1 MKPAFN
7 VRQQSEIFI
16 GPLADILS
24 GVLPEGRAVVLSDSP
39 LDRRYQSAWARASRR
54 CRPSR

>member
-24 GVLPEGRAVVLSDSP
+24 GVLPEGRVVGSP
-39 LDRRYQSAWARASRR
+39 TPRSTGCTIR
-54 CRPSR
+54 CWRSTTPC

>member
-24 GVLPEGRAVVLSDSP
+24 GVLPEGRVVVVSDSTI
-39 LDRRYQSAWARASRR
+39 DGCTIR
-54 CRPSR
+54 CWRSTTPC